1 MFINGTHK
9 LNLLQEEIEKKVQVL
24 IFSHIDHSENMG
36 SGRAFL
42 TLKAS
47 FIMLKACMLLDAA
60 LGYTDCSCL

>member
-1 MFINGTHK
+1 MFINDTHK
-9 LNLLQEEIEKKVQVL
+9 LNLLQEEIEKKVQVP

-42 TLKAS
+42 TLKA
-47 FIMLKACMLLDAA
+47 CMLLDAA